1 MWNQSFTVCTS
12 NPELPLILE
21 VPLYVA
27 VTVVVPAGKAA
38 VVKMAFPPDRLTV
51 PSVVVAVVNVTV
63 PIGRVVADLTAAV
76 NLTFCPTTDG
86 FGEEVTVVVVMA

>member
-1 MWNQSFTVCTS
+1 M
-12 NPELPLILE
+12 LE

-38 VVKMAFPPDRLTV
+38 VVRLALPPARLTV

-63 PIGRVVADLTAAV
+63 PTGMTVGDLTVA
-76 NLTFCPTTDG
+76 LKITFCPTTDG
-86 FGEEVTVVVVMA
+86 FGVEVTVVVVVA